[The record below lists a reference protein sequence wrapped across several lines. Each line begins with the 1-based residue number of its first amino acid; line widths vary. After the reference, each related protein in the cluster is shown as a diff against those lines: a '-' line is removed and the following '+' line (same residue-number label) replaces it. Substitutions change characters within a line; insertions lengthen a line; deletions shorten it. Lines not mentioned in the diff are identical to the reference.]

1 MSLTL
6 LLCPSLSPTPSLCLV
21 LSNNNYKLGM
31 KPLGL
36 SPPFPSLAFGT
47 FEAFGQHLQAG
58 RLVGSVVFLS
68 DHNITRNKEIPYYL

>member
-1 MSLTL
+1 
-6 LLCPSLSPTPSLCLV
+6 
-21 LSNNNYKLGM
+21 M